1 MCTQFFYSCDSF
13 ANRLKALRLERDIS
27 QEDAAAELNI
37 SRKQLGRYESGEQ
50 FPTVP
55 RLIQII
61 AYFEKPFS
69 YFVEMEPALAKL
81 FRGPQENI
89 LIPPLTDSRA
99 LLQTIADKLAF
110 LEKENAWLKEQLEK
124 YQ

>member
-69 YFVEMEPALAKL
+69 YLAEL